1 MARDKTEVVM
11 RFDRLRRSCFD
22 PLPPQIKTP
31 RIIGDRASPYHAA
44 PYVSGLRE
52 MCTPRTGTS
61 GNKVRRLTRPSTS
74 GSARCPASSRENPPL
89 LFLLFVMRAVAL
101 TGPECRQA
109 QQAARPP
116 GRRRRPRAQG
126 HAAEVVAD
134 LERKDM
140 PPPFQS
146 SVVSM
151 VADLRDKTLTGESA
165 SVCVLGDHVPRPC
178 RSGGVSDRMQ
188 VSVLMLATFF
198 LALKRVMHA

>member
-1 MARDKTEVVM
+1 MGFE
-11 RFDRLRRSCFD
+11 RLRRSCFD
-22 PLPPQIKTP
+22 PLPPQTKTP

-52 MCTPRTGTS
+52 MCTPRTGAS

-74 GSARCPASSRENPPL
+74 GSARCPARSRQPPPPL
-89 LFLLFVMRAVAL
+89 LIVCNAHRGAD
-101 TGPECRQA
+101 
-109 QQAARPP
+109 RPRVP
-116 GRRRRPRAQG
+116 GRPSKRLGLQADG
-126 HAAEVVAD
+126 DD
-134 LERKDM
+134 LERKGM

-165 SVCVLGDHVPRPC
+165 SVCVLGEHVLRPC

-188 VSVLMLATFF
+188 VSVLMLANFV
-198 LALKRVMHA
+198 LALTRVMNA